1 MCRTEATMKKDAKT
15 FHEVAERCTK
25 FCPCDKCGFSNETN
39 YSATS
44 KTTGGASDCGS
55 SKTGSNKSS
64 NKTGSNKSTNNTNSS
79 NRATNATSE
88 NVSCKNCS
96 HYDPSKVCTLD
107 LYTEIVENHHL

>member
-1 MCRTEATMKKDAKT
+1 MKKDAKT

-25 FCPCDKCGFSNETN
+25 FCPCEKCGCSNESN

-55 SKTGSNKSS
+55 NQS
-64 NKTGSNKSTNNTNSS
+64 GSNKSTNSSNKSSNSTSGS
-79 NRATNATSE
+79 NRATNATSQ

-96 HYDPSKVCTLD
+96 HYDPSKVCSLD

>member
-15 FHEVAERCTK
+15 FREVAQRCTK
-25 FCPCDKCGFSNETN
+25 FCPCDKCGCSNETN

-44 KTTGGASDCGS
+44 KTTGSASDCG
-55 SKTGSNKSS
+55 S
-64 NKTGSNKSTNNTNSS
+64 NKTGSNKSTNSS